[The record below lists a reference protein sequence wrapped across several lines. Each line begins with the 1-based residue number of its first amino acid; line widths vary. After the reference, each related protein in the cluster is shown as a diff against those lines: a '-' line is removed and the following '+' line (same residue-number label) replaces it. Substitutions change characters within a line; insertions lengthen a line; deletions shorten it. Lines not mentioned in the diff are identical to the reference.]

1 MGRFDEVKQFINK
14 RADDFPNLDV
24 VYVRGL
30 DPVLDLKD
38 AEGETESMDIGSW
51 KLDQITEF
59 VQQKLVAASSSDETN
74 AEGGSGDGDASGD
87 EL

>member
-14 RADDFPNLDV
+14 RADDFSNLDV

-30 DPVLDLKD
+30 DPVLDLKTAD
-38 AEGETESMDIGSW
+38 GEIESMGIGSW

-59 VQQKLVAASSSDETN
+59 VQQKLVAPTSGDEGDS
-74 AEGGSGDGDASGD
+74 EGGNGDEDASGD
-87 EL
+87 DL